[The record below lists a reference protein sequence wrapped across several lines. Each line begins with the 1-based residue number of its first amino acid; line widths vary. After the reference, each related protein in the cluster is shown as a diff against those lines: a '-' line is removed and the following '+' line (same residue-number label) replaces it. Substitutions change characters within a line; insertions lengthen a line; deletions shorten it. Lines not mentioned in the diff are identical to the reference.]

1 MSEINKRV
9 LTSFFL
15 IILCFIALYNKI
27 ILTSLLIFFLFQTFT
42 EFYFILRK
50 LFNVKNKNKL
60 YFILVFLLFYLLLL
74 VIITWDIFVF
84 EHEDMNLIFFLIVSI
99 CISTDIGGFFFGKI
113 FKGKKL
119 TKISPNKT
127 YSGLI
132 GSYVLSLLTTT
143 IFFKEYFELFDL
155 IISTLVIS
163 TFSQLGDLTISYLK
177 RKAKIK
183 DTGNILPGHGGFL
196 DRFDGFL
203 LAMPMGYLVY
213 SILWLI

>member
-1 MSEINKRV
+1 MSEINKRL

-132 GSYVLSLLTTT
+132 GSYVLSLLATT

-177 RKAKIK
+177 RKVKIK
-183 DTGNILPGHGGFL
+183 DTSNILPGHGGYL
-196 DRFDGFL
+196 DRLDGFL
-203 LAMPMGYLVY
+203 LAMPIGYLV
-213 SILWLI
+213 

>member
-177 RKAKIK
+177 RKVKIK
-183 DTGNILPGHGGFL
+183 DTSNILPGHGGFL

-203 LAMPMGYLVY
+203 LAMPIGYLVY
-213 SILWLI
+213 SIL

>member
-50 LFNVKNKNKL
+50 LFNVNNKNKL

-177 RKAKIK
+177 RKVKIK
-183 DTGNILPGHGGFL
+183 DTSNILPGHGGFL

-203 LAMPMGYLVY
+203 LAMPIGYLVY
-213 SILWLI
+213 SIL

>member
-1 MSEINKRV
+1 MSEINKRL

-177 RKAKIK
+177 RKVKIK
-183 DTGNILPGHGGFL
+183 DTSNILPGHGGFL

-213 SILWLI
+213 SIL

>member
-50 LFNVKNKNKL
+50 LFNVNNKNKL

-177 RKAKIK
+177 RKVKIK
-183 DTGNILPGHGGFL
+183 DTSNILPGHGGFL

-213 SILWLI
+213 SIL

>member
-143 IFFKEYFELFDL
+143 IFFREYFELFDL

-177 RKAKIK
+177 RKVKIK
-183 DTGNILPGHGGFL
+183 DTSNILPGHGGFL

-213 SILWLI
+213 SIL

>member
-50 LFNVKNKNKL
+50 LFNVNNKNKL

-143 IFFKEYFELFDL
+143 MFFKEYFELFDL

-177 RKAKIK
+177 RKVKIK
-183 DTGNILPGHGGFL
+183 DTSNILPGHGGFL

-213 SILWLI
+213 SIL

>member
-1 MSEINKRV
+1 MSEINKRL

-50 LFNVKNKNKL
+50 LFNVNNKNKL

-99 CISTDIGGFFFGKI
+99 CISTDIGGLFFGKI

-143 IFFKEYFELFDL
+143 MFFKEYFELFDL

-177 RKAKIK
+177 RKVKIK
-183 DTGNILPGHGGFL
+183 DTSNILPGHGGFL

-213 SILWLI
+213 SIL

>member
-1 MSEINKRV
+1 MSEINKRL

-50 LFNVKNKNKL
+50 LFNVNNKNKL

-143 IFFKEYFELFDL
+143 MFFKEYFELFDL

-177 RKAKIK
+177 RKVKIK
-183 DTGNILPGHGGFL
+183 DTSNILPGHGGFL

-213 SILWLI
+213 SIL

>member
-1 MSEINKRV
+1 MSEINKRF

-177 RKAKIK
+177 RKVKIK
-183 DTGNILPGHGGFL
+183 DTSNILPGHGGFL

-213 SILWLI
+213 SIL